1 MTNEQ
6 IARNAARII
15 NRPYSHKR
23 YRRWRMWMH
32 IKSNE
37 VFKSSEK
44 DPNMRKAR
52 NMMWRRNLLWRMK
65 ADRIRERVKT
75 SNRQQLIL

>member
-1 MTNEQ
+1 MKINQLT
-6 IARNAARII
+6 RNVTRLV

-23 YRRWRMWMH
+23 YRRWRMWMR
-32 IKSNE
+32 IKTNE

-52 NMMWRRNLLWRMK
+52 NRMWRRNLLWRMK

-75 SNRQQLIL
+75 PKL